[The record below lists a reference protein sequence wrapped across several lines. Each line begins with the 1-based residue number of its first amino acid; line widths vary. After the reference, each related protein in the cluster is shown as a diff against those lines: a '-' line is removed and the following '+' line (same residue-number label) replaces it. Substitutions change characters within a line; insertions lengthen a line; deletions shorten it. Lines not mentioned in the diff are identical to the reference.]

1 LEWNQYIPSVS
12 GVCVCVVLKKEN
24 GIQKSTLHVWT
35 HVFTCFYWPHQSL
48 KHGPRLVVLKLFHL
62 DGKRHGTVQPN
73 SWRILTI
80 KGRKIMVNPPKKM
93 FLGFIASSIGKCF
106 VVAA

>member
-12 GVCVCVVLKKEN
+12 GVCVCVLKKEN

-35 HVFTCFYWPHQSL
+35 HVFTCFYWPQSL

-62 DGKRHGTVQPN
+62 DGKRHGTVNQPN
-73 SWRILTI
+73 SWLILTI
-80 KGRKIMVNPPKKM
+80 KGRKIMVNPPKKNVSGIHRQ
-93 FLGFIASSIGKCF
+93 FNR
-106 VVAA
+106 